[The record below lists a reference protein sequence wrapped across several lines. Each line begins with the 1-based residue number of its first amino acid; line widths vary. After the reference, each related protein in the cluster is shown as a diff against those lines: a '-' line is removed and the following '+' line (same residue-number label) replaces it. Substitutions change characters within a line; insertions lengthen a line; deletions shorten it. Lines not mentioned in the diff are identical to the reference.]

1 MLMRIKDISKENRPR
16 ERFLKNGVGVLSN
29 AELLAII
36 LKVGSKKENV
46 IDMSNRLLTKYKID
60 KLSSLSLNE
69 LQEIDGIGPAKA
81 MQIKALFEFNN
92 RYNHVIKT
100 KKIITIKKSEDVYN
114 CFVDKLKD
122 KKKEHFYVL
131 FLDSKNKLISEDLIS
146 VGTLNSSIVH
156 PREVF
161 NNAIRENANSIIL
174 VHNHPSG
181 NPQPSEEDKEI
192 TELLVKAGELLSI
205 KVLDHVII
213 GREKWYSF
221 DLQ

>member
-1 MLMRIKDISKENRPR
+1 MRIKDISKENRPR
-16 ERFLKNGVGVLSN
+16 ERFLKNGMGVLSN

-46 IDMSNRLLTKYKID
+46 IDMSNRLLTKYKMD
-60 KLSSLSLNE
+60 KLSGLSLNE

-92 RYNHVIKT
+92 RYNYLIKT
-100 KKIITIKKSEDVYN
+100 KKLITIKKSEDVYN

-181 NPQPSEEDKEI
+181 NPQPSEEDKKI

-213 GREKWYSF
+213 GKENWYSF

>member
-1 MLMRIKDISKENRPR
+1 MRIKDISKENRPR

-92 RYNHVIKT
+92 RYNQVIKT

>member
-1 MLMRIKDISKENRPR
+1 MRIKDISLENRPR
-16 ERFLKNGVGVLSN
+16 ERFLKNGIEVLSN

-92 RYNHVIKT
+92 RYNQVIKT